1 MAGRPMNVIEGRFD
15 RRATHRIIS
24 EPVAVGM
31 TLDTLALAD
40 EGMTFL
46 SACNWIALAIGDK
59 DLVRGINRA
68 HSCFAGIREIA
79 RQGAALIE
87 NSTAIEPYEAVR
99 YAGLEVA

>member
-1 MAGRPMNVIEGRFD
+1 MNVIEGRFD
-15 RRATHRIIS
+15 RRATHRLIS

-68 HSCFAGIREIA
+68 HSCLAGIREIA

-87 NSTAIEPYEAVR
+87 TSQAVEPYLATEMAAV
-99 YAGLEVA
+99 A

>member
-1 MAGRPMNVIEGRFD
+1 MNVIEGRFD
-15 RRATHRIIS
+15 RRATHRLIS

-87 NSTAIEPYEAVR
+87 TSQAVEPYLATEMAAV
-99 YAGLEVA
+99 A

>member
-1 MAGRPMNVIEGRFD
+1 LDWKDRTVNVIEGRFD

-31 TLDTLALAD
+31 TLDTLAFAD
-40 EGMTFL
+40 EGMALLAAANWLAL
-46 SACNWIALAIGDK
+46 SAGDK
-59 DLVRGINRA
+59 ALVKGINRA

-87 NSTAIEPYEAVR
+87 NSPAIEPYRAM
-99 YAGLEVA
+99 EVAAA